1 MYGRV
6 CIDSGLDFTTGPHG
20 GSTSACGYVETSGA
34 ERCPTELK
42 AIFDGMER
50 PPQLTKRPA
59 PWDSHPSRPNLPSL
73 APQTRPPSLQA
84 PREVQGGPRDASRCR
99 GRARSPAAATKS
111 SPARRAG
118 ELSKYYIHPRPAPS
132 IPVHPCLDTTSH
144 PEEFSSP
151 SSYRGGSRGSREANR
166 CRGDKDKAEARRRQQ
181 RRQ

>member
-6 CIDSGLDFTTGPHG
+6 CIDSGLDFTTWPHG

-42 AIFDGMER
+42 AIFDGIER
-50 PPQLTKRPA
+50 PPQLTERPA
-59 PWDSHPSRPNLPSL
+59 PWDYNPGRPNLPSL
-73 APQTRPPSLQA
+73 APRPALP
-84 PREVQGGPRDASRCR
+84 PFKPH
-99 GRARSPAAATKS
+99 GRFKGVHKTPLVAAA
-111 SPARRAG
+111 ARA
-118 ELSKYYIHPRPAPS
+118 HPRPLQKAHRHAGPVSYQNPTSAPS